1 MCCQTRDILL
11 LELPSSIIQ
20 QSVSSVSPRP
30 VTTPLLLCTS
40 PTASTSPT
48 PPTSPVTWPPSQHQ
62 SYSHFNSLSFSQDW
76 IFSGMIQCSPGL
88 NYEEIYRLV
97 MWGDRLEHYLHFVI
111 LHSHILPLPSNGLAQ
126 EYQHCLLTFL
136 SKVGRAVQLGQLKS
150 PNLSIEILRLRLLLG
165 IYLILPNR
173 LEVEVSWMC
182 WYAEQSISA
191 ALHLWGIT
199 YFNSAVVQ
207 TYKWVLILKL
217 GGGLTV
223 RNLQLFKTKINKTF
237 RAEHSRATNW
247 TLCTTDTIPGEN
259 WL

>member
-40 PTASTSPT
+40 PTPPTASTF
-48 PPTSPVTWPPSQHQ
+48 PVTWPPSQHQ
-62 SYSHFNSLSFSQDW
+62 SYSHFNSLFSLK
-76 IFSGMIQCSPGL
+76 MIQSSPGL

-97 MWGDRLEHYLHFVI
+97 LWGDRLEHYLHFVI
-111 LHSHILPLPSNGLAQ
+111 SHSHILPLPSNGLAQ
-126 EYQHCLLTFL
+126 EYQHCFLTFL

-182 WYAEQSISA
+182 WYAEQSSSA
-191 ALHLWGIT
+191 ALHLWRIT

-237 RAEHSRATNW
+237 RAGLQTEPCAPMILYQEKIGFRYSFY
-247 TLCTTDTIPGEN
+247 
-259 WL
+259 

>member
-1 MCCQTRDILL
+1 
-11 LELPSSIIQ
+11 
-20 QSVSSVSPRP
+20 
-30 VTTPLLLCTS
+30 
-40 PTASTSPT
+40 
-48 PPTSPVTWPPSQHQ
+48 
-62 SYSHFNSLSFSQDW
+62 
-76 IFSGMIQCSPGL
+76 
-88 NYEEIYRLV
+88 

-111 LHSHILPLPSNGLAQ
+111 SHSHILPLPSNGLAQ
-126 EYQHCLLTFL
+126 EYQHCFLTFL

-182 WYAEQSISA
+182 WYAEQSSSA
-191 ALHLWGIT
+191 ALHLWRIT

-237 RAEHSRATNW
+237 RAGLQTEPCAPMILYQEKIGFRYSFY
-247 TLCTTDTIPGEN
+247 
-259 WL
+259 